1 MKIRKTY
8 KEIKEAYDN
17 AKTAEEQSD
26 ALCEL
31 TNEYLFGNIEKE
43 DIDDYLIEQCPEIYF
58 DDYLDEEYPWEWDG
72 ISKEEYLKK
81 LDEETNHNI
90 EVKKGDIVKFDVK
103 AYYDNDAMR
112 YLVIT
117 NHRFLVI
124 DSSKDVVLVYAMT
137 TKVDRKNKFP
147 NEYTEVQSGDRK
159 ALVQLN
165 AFGFPSKN
173 KIEKVVAKLSKE
185 DLIKVL
191 DDLNRYHKKTT
202 TCECFQNARID
213 KKVRFEDWND

>member
-1 MKIRKTY
+1 M
-8 KEIKEAYDN
+8 
-17 AKTAEEQSD
+17 
-26 ALCEL
+26 
-31 TNEYLFGNIEKE
+31 
-43 DIDDYLIEQCPEIYF
+43 
-58 DDYLDEEYPWEWDG
+58 
-72 ISKEEYLKK
+72 KK
-81 LDEETNHNI
+81 LNEETNHNI
-90 EVKKGDIVKFDVK
+90 EVKTGDIVKFDVK

-112 YLVIT
+112 YLVMT

-147 NEYTEVQSGDRK
+147 NEYTGVQSGDRK

-191 DDLNRYHKKTT
+191 DDLNIYHKKTT
-202 TCECFQNARID
+202 TCECLQNARID
-213 KKVRFEDWND
+213 KKIRFEDWND

>member
-1 MKIRKTY
+1 
-8 KEIKEAYDN
+8 
-17 AKTAEEQSD
+17 
-26 ALCEL
+26 
-31 TNEYLFGNIEKE
+31 
-43 DIDDYLIEQCPEIYF
+43 
-58 DDYLDEEYPWEWDG
+58 
-72 ISKEEYLKK
+72 
-81 LDEETNHNI
+81 
-90 EVKKGDIVKFDVK
+90 
-103 AYYDNDAMR
+103 
-112 YLVIT
+112 
-117 NHRFLVI
+117 
-124 DSSKDVVLVYAMT
+124 MT

-165 AFGFPSKN
+165 AFGLPSKN

-202 TCECFQNARID
+202 TCECLQNARID

>member
-17 AKTAEEQSD
+17 AKTVEEQSD
-26 ALCEL
+26 TLCSL
-31 TNEYLFGNIEKE
+31 TNEYLFGDIEKE

-58 DDYLDEEYPWEWDG
+58 DDYLDEEYPWEWDN

-81 LDEETNHNI
+81 LDDETNHNI
-90 EVKKGDIVKFDVK
+90 EVKAGDIVKFDVK

-124 DSSKDVVLVYAMT
+124 DSSGDVVLVYAMT
-137 TKVDRKNKFP
+137 TKVDRKNKYP
-147 NEYTEVQSGDRK
+147 KEYTEVQSGDRK

-202 TCECFQNARID
+202 TCECLQNARID

>member
-31 TNEYLFGNIEKE
+31 TNEYLFGDIEKE

-103 AYYDNDAMR
+103 AYYDSDDMR

-165 AFGFPSKN
+165 AFCLPSKN

-185 DLIKVL
+185 DFIKVL

>member
-17 AKTAEEQSD
+17 AKNAEEQSD

-31 TNEYLFGNIEKE
+31 TNEYLFGDIEKE

-165 AFGFPSKN
+165 AFGLPSKN

-185 DLIKVL
+185 DFIKVL

-202 TCECFQNARID
+202 TCECLQNARID